1 MRKGK
6 KMKTP
11 MERDSIWGYIF
22 VAPQVIGYIVMI
34 AIPMIMV
41 VLLCFSKWDMLNPP
55 VYVGLRNFRRVF
67 INDGEI
73 LLKAIINTLV
83 LIFVTVPL
91 TLATALGLAVLCNR
105 KIRGLNF
112 FKAAFFLPMVTSS
125 VSLALV
131 WFWIFAPD
139 FGVMNIAL
147 SAIGITGPGWLTDPA
162 WAKVAIIIMSVWLKT
177 GYYFI
182 ILYAG
187 LKGIPDV
194 YYEAAEI
201 DGAPPFLVFRKI
213 TIPMLSP
220 IILFSTVMLSI
231 DFFNLFDVPFI
242 LTRGGPAYSTYTM
255 VMHVYNQAFQSFD
268 IGMSSVSSLVLFAM
282 TGLITYLQF
291 VLSKRMVNFSVE

>member
-34 AIPMIMV
+34 AIPLIMV

-73 LLKAIINTLV
+73 LLKAITNTLV